1 MKVKIINW
9 SEDKYYWYKSRI
21 GEVFEVKDDSNNS
34 NYYYTSTGAR
44 IVKADTIPVNEIK
57 YISKDMILHTN
68 CPAGFSQM
76 VGSIVC
82 GKCEYNCGTDRV
94 NQTVQCSW
102 QKESKEMDLKSIAV
116 RFENFE
122 QYEAIIEKFKDSGF
136 ELSSAENVYS
146 SGEVGYT
153 SSCDYVCVLTESA
166 LQGKKIISYEQFIG
180 GKEMK
185 RLEVTLKI
193 QPDGKTVVAECTH
206 IAEELRGMGTLA
218 GKDEY
223 KIHSF
228 DNLNFTSHNN
238 NLCVRG
244 SNRHLD
250 YIVDYKLFDT
260 SQEAQEFVKIMNE
273 LIDEVNNPKTDW
285 SKVEEGAEVK
295 VNNKN
300 GMISGY
306 IAKFHSYV
314 PKLNKVIVIFGESVN
329 AVDEDKVELC

>member
-1 MKVKIINW
+1 
-9 SEDKYYWYKSRI
+9 
-21 GEVFEVKDDSNNS
+21 
-34 NYYYTSTGAR
+34 
-44 IVKADTIPVNEIK
+44 
-57 YISKDMILHTN
+57 
-68 CPAGFSQM
+68 
-76 VGSIVC
+76 
-82 GKCEYNCGTDRV
+82 
-94 NQTVQCSW
+94 
-102 QKESKEMDLKSIAV
+102 MDLKSIAV

-206 IAEELRGMGTLA
+206 IAEELRGKGVLASKDGYKLRSDYGLSVSADLILYVRGEDKSRDFLVSSLTFGTL
-218 GKDEY
+218 
-223 KIHSF
+223 
-228 DNLNFTSHNN
+228 
-238 NLCVRG
+238 
-244 SNRHLD
+244 
-250 YIVDYKLFDT
+250 
-260 SQEAQEFVKIMNE
+260 QEAQEFVKIMNE

-314 PKLNKVIVIFGESVN
+314 PKLKKIIVIFGENVN
-329 AVDEDKVELC
+329 AVDEDKVELV